1 MESRLVEIE
10 HGPQA
15 FFAVHHNFLATAP
28 WHGTGTVGADRNTL
42 L

>member
-1 MESRLVEIE
+1 MVSGLVEIE
-10 HGPQA
+10 RGPQA

-28 WHGTGTVGADRNTL
+28 WHSAATVGADRNTL